1 VIAINLKKTLVGVTT
16 LITIILCLLLVVG
29 VRQYQLHRHYGQV
42 IEQSEKLLFQF
53 DVVREHITQSLLDKN
68 FSSLAEAGQQIESLH
83 SLLRNILEDQRI
95 ADEYKLI
102 FINQVDLPGLV
113 TLLNNA
119 AASPLQQE
127 QRTELARRIRELGDQ
142 FTLFNRVV
150 ANHAKST
157 LVNFQTMVIGSLA
170 LVLFL
175 VINILVLWHRQVGVP
190 LLNLLTQVK
199 NAAAGRSARFT
210 GIAGSRELAELSGSL
225 SELLRHQQISQA
237 ETQRNERILRTT
249 LEATAACGHSSSLK
263 NLFEN
268 SCQALLTNEEYCLA
282 WVGMR
287 EGSSSALMPA
297 AASGSATMTDGECKE
312 CLAALLATSDK
323 DAVENDPPVQA
334 MATGEVVVR
343 HDILAGMARGP
354 IKGTALAGKQV
365 NCVALPLRGN
375 GEPFGVLTVYSLD
388 HASFSALEMESLTR
402 LSGDLARQAQQLK
415 ERETRE
421 IEHYFTTFLTTSLNL
436 LTATFLPDGTIIEMN
451 GPMEKFCGRP
461 AKEVIG
467 QKFQDIFF
475 TQAEQTIWETTI
487 QAFCSGESRE
497 KTFKATLRDRM
508 RAQKFFMHHLQ
519 KAAATSATI
528 SWIGLETWEN
538 GHTDLSAAQPAVNQE
553 KQLNAFAFPAFVL
566 SGEGRVLQANGSALS
581 SCGMQA
587 SELKG
592 LDLAAL
598 LFARPDT
605 MAAASFRSLLT
616 EKTPALLQTTL
627 EKCRGNFLL
636 AVLPFGYNV
645 FPDNGRTLLLAI
657 PVPDKPEAGV
667 TSLQA
672 ALSRQLAEQAEQVNT
687 RVRTLSSDVE
697 KYARVMAATFTQQD
711 QGDHQQ
717 NLSEKIMLE
726 GQRIAGIILK
736 QGSEISAIVEQLRTP

>member
-1 VIAINLKKTLVGVTT
+1 
-16 LITIILCLLLVVG
+16 
-29 VRQYQLHRHYGQV
+29 
-42 IEQSEKLLFQF
+42 
-53 DVVREHITQSLLDKN
+53 
-68 FSSLAEAGQQIESLH
+68 
-83 SLLRNILEDQRI
+83 
-95 ADEYKLI
+95 
-102 FINQVDLPGLV
+102 
-113 TLLNNA
+113 
-119 AASPLQQE
+119 
-127 QRTELARRIRELGDQ
+127 
-142 FTLFNRVV
+142 
-150 ANHAKST
+150 
-157 LVNFQTMVIGSLA
+157 
-170 LVLFL
+170 
-175 VINILVLWHRQVGVP
+175 
-190 LLNLLTQVK
+190 
-199 NAAAGRSARFT
+199 
-210 GIAGSRELAELSGSL
+210 
-225 SELLRHQQISQA
+225 
-237 ETQRNERILRTT
+237 
-249 LEATAACGHSSSLK
+249 
-263 NLFEN
+263 
-268 SCQALLTNEEYCLA
+268 
-282 WVGMR
+282 
-287 EGSSSALMPA
+287 
-297 AASGSATMTDGECKE
+297 
-312 CLAALLATSDK
+312 
-323 DAVENDPPVQA
+323 
-334 MATGEVVVR
+334 
-343 HDILAGMARGP
+343 
-354 IKGTALAGKQV
+354 
-365 NCVALPLRGN
+365 
-375 GEPFGVLTVYSLD
+375 
-388 HASFSALEMESLTR
+388 
-402 LSGDLARQAQQLK
+402 
-415 ERETRE
+415 
-421 IEHYFTTFLTTSLNL
+421 
-436 LTATFLPDGTIIEMN
+436 
-451 GPMEKFCGRP
+451 
-461 AKEVIG
+461 
-467 QKFQDIFF
+467 
-475 TQAEQTIWETTI
+475 
-487 QAFCSGESRE
+487 
-497 KTFKATLRDRM
+497 
-508 RAQKFFMHHLQ
+508 MHHRQ
-519 KAAATSATI
+519 KAAATSSTI